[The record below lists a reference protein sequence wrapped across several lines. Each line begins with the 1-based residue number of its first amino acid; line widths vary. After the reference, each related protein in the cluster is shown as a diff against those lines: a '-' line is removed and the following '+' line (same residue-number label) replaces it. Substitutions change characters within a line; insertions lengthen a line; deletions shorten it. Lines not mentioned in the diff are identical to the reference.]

1 MIRFLVSRPVVPR
14 RTASRPGFPPTPRA
28 RTVPAG
34 TTVRAGEAEGPAAA
48 GDGEGGTGGAG
59 TDEAGTGEAGTGEAA
74 RGAAGPGRAGGG
86 AGGRTGGSGPGY
98 PGAPVRRSGG
108 RPGPL
113 SPYRRLFAPSGALAF
128 TLAAFPG
135 RLATSM
141 LGVSTVVMLA
151 LVRDSYA
158 LAGAVSAV
166 NVTVTAVTGPLLGR
180 LVDRLGQTRV
190 AVPAT
195 LVFALGT
202 AAMLLCVRYDAPAWA
217 LFLCCAGNAGI
228 PSVGSMARARWAA
241 LHGDDAEARHT
252 ANSFEQVVDE
262 LCFMLGPALAMVL
275 CTAVFPEAGLLT
287 AAVLLTGGMLLFAG
301 RRDTEPP
308 VRKRT
313 SGMSG
318 GPLRAPGFP
327 ALLLV
332 FAATGA
338 LFGSL
343 EVATVAAVQTLGGGS
358 AAAGLVLALQ
368 AAGSGVAGLAFGALR
383 LSGSPAV
390 RLAAGVAA
398 MTVCTLPLTAAG
410 SLPLLAVLLFV
421 AGMATAPTMVTGMSL
436 VQRLVPDGRL
446 NEGMTTAYT
455 GLLTGIA
462 AGAAAGGQFVE
473 RWGAP
478 GAYWAPVAAGTL
490 ALLAALAGLP
500 RLRRV

>member
-1 MIRFLVSRPVVPR
+1 MILFLASRPVVDR
-14 RTASRPGFPPTPRA
+14 RTMPRPDTPPAAPAPAVAPAA
-28 RTVPAG
+28 RTDATVPGARDVG
-34 TTVRAGEAEGPAAA
+34 VGGGRSA
-48 GDGEGGTGGAG
+48 GDGGVEAGGAGPEAGGTGGG
-59 TDEAGTGEAGTGEAA
+59 S
-74 RGAAGPGRAGGG
+74 GGG
-86 AGGRTGGSGPGY
+86 AGDGTGGAADGHGPPAGRSS
-98 PGAPVRRSGG
+98 RRSG
-108 RPGPL
+108 PF

-202 AAMLLCVRYDAPAWA
+202 AAMLLCVRYGAPAWA

-228 PSVGSMARARWAA
+228 PSVGAMTRARWAA

-262 LCFMLGPALAMVL
+262 LCFMIGPVLAMVL
-275 CTAVFPEAGLLT
+275 CTTVFPEAGLLT
-287 AAVLLTGGMLLFAG
+287 AAVLLTGGMLLFAS
-301 RRDTEPP
+301 RRGTEPR
-308 VRKRT
+308 VRAQRPGT
-313 SGMSG
+313 SR

-327 ALLLV
+327 AVLMV
-332 FAATGA
+332 FTATGA
-338 LFGSL
+338 LFGSM
-343 EVATVAAVQTLGGGS
+343 EVATVAAVQALGGGS

-398 MTVCTLPLTAAG
+398 MAVCVTPLTAAG

-462 AGAAAGGQFVE
+462 AGAAAGGQLAD

-478 GAYWAPVAAGTL
+478 GAYWAPVAAGGL

>member
-1 MIRFLVSRPVVPR
+1 GRPRRPV
-14 RTASRPGFPPTPRA
+14 RTASGGSRRRA
-28 RTVPAG
+28 RRG
-34 TTVRAGEAEGPAAA
+34 TAAAA
-48 GDGEGGTGGAG
+48 GT
-59 TDEAGTGEAGTGEAA
+59 
-74 RGAAGPGRAGGG
+74 RA
-86 AGGRTGGSGPGY
+86 
-98 PGAPVRRSGG
+98 V
-108 RPGPL
+108 
-113 SPYRRLFAPSGALAF
+113 
-128 TLAAFPG
+128 
-135 RLATSM
+135 
-141 LGVSTVVMLA
+141 
-151 LVRDSYA
+151 
-158 LAGAVSAV
+158 
-166 NVTVTAVTGPLLGR
+166 
-180 LVDRLGQTRV
+180 
-190 AVPAT
+190 
-195 LVFALGT
+195 
-202 AAMLLCVRYDAPAWA
+202 
-217 LFLCCAGNAGI
+217 
-228 PSVGSMARARWAA
+228 
-241 LHGDDAEARHT
+241 
-252 ANSFEQVVDE
+252 
-262 LCFMLGPALAMVL
+262 
-275 CTAVFPEAGLLT
+275 
-287 AAVLLTGGMLLFAG
+287 
-301 RRDTEPP
+301 
-308 VRKRT
+308 
-313 SGMSG
+313 
-318 GPLRAPGFP
+318 
-327 ALLLV
+327 
-332 FAATGA
+332 
-338 LFGSL
+338 L